1 MKRLDHDITL
11 TMLNSIRF
19 AVYFHNILSLKS
31 MSWPVYNYYTED
43 RFRIHASL
51 LHAPS
56 SWARHVISGSWS
68 FSVLAFQ
75 RYSVSKNLVFLQTER
90 RAMLGTNCW
99 HLRSLITVT
108 LIPPFNFIDPAG
120 GRRIFPFSTHPSP
133 LPAPSPGTSESRLKK
148 KRLLCRLLNCWLT
161 LKLKWTK
168 LHINCCSLI
177 RCNILRKIEKFLKSD
192 VSDISYQLDNF
203 CDGESLWKPPQK
215 KVPSGTT
222 PLGEFFIFHLIV
234 H

>member
-31 MSWPVYNYYTED
+31 MSWPEYNYYTED
-43 RFRIHASL
+43 RFGIHASL

-120 GRRIFPFSTHPSP
+120 GRRIFPFSTHSSP
-133 LPAPSPGTSESRLKK
+133 LHAPSPGTSESRLKK
-148 KRLLCRLLNCWLT
+148 NA
-161 LKLKWTK
+161 
-168 LHINCCSLI
+168 CSAGYLI
-177 RCNILRKIEKFLKSD
+177 A
-192 VSDISYQLDNF
+192 
-203 CDGESLWKPPQK
+203 G
-215 KVPSGTT
+215 
-222 PLGEFFIFHLIV
+222 
-234 H
+234 